1 MAKRI
6 LSLLLVLAFIV
17 CLFAACGTT
26 PADDS
31 ADKEPAD
38 DSADNSADTADDA
51 DDSADDSAEAGEK
64 IFYLTMGGSTSGI
77 APEGHMYNIWQDS
90 MGLTSSL
97 QFRAL
102 LLLDENNSVKDVDM
116 AESYEV
122 SDDGL
127 TYTFVLK
134 DLKWSDG
141 SDVTVQDVKYS
152 IEAAYVAYKTNA
164 TYTGAFSSI
173 VGAADYKAAYESD
186 HSIVGNG
193 LEGVVVDEATKT
205 ITITLSEPNAL
216 FLDAIG
222 AFAILPE
229 AYISQIDDLADI
241 YSYYEYWDKA
251 TVCGMYMIEE
261 VIEKDYSVLVPNPY
275 YEGTP
280 ANFDKVVINYVTDDT
295 LAAQDGSVDL
305 LASNSSDVFA
315 IVDPLDT
322 FTTYFADIVYA
333 RQFCYFVKG
342 TDGKTNDKMQDV
354 KVRQA
359 VAYAVDW
366 PTVLQGIF
374 GSLAVPTTT
383 ALSASNPYYLGEM
396 FTYDVEKAQQLLNE
410 GGWTA
415 GDTFVILYYYNDQA
429 TQDFVDAIAS
439 YLAAVGMTVE
449 GVYTSNAAED
459 LYVTRNYDMM
469 YGGHSAFSASVRF
482 DSLAGESYNAIF
494 PATETFGELVKKL
507 NQSITEDEK
516 AANFKELQQLE
527 WDTCYRFTPF
537 TMPFEFYLNNRISV
551 PDDMAWGNNWYLHDY
566 RFDEWDLA
574 A

>member
-38 DSADNSADTADDA
+38 DSADNSADTADDT
-51 DDSADDSAEAGEK
+51 DDSADDSAETGEK

-141 SDVTVQDVKYS
+141 SDVTAQDVKYS

-164 TYTGAFSSI
+164 TYTGAFASI
-173 VGAADYKAAYESD
+173 VGAEEYKAAYESD
-186 HSIVGNG
+186 HSVVGSG
-193 LEGVVVDEATKT
+193 MEGIVVDGKT
-205 ITITLSEPNAL
+205 ITITLSAPNAL

-229 AYISQIDDLADI
+229 AYISQIDDLANI
-241 YSYYEYWDKA
+241 YSYYDYWDHA
-251 TVCGMYMIEE
+251 VVCGMYYVDEL
-261 VIEKDYSVLVPNPY
+261 VEKDYAVLLPNPY

-280 ANFDKVVINYVTDDT
+280 ANFDKVVVNYVTDDT
-295 LAAQDGSVDL
+295 LAAQDGTADL
-305 LASNSSDVFA
+305 IASNSSDVFA
-315 IVDPLDT
+315 VVDPLDNY
-322 FTTYFADIVYA
+322 TTYYADIVFA
-333 RQFCYFVKG
+333 RQFSYFVVG
-342 TDGKTNDKMQDV
+342 TDGTVNDKTQDV
-354 KVRQA
+354 RMRQA

-366 PTVLQGIF
+366 PTVLDGIF
-374 GSLAVPTTT
+374 GSLVTPTTT
-383 ALSASNPYYLGEM
+383 ALSASSPYYLGEM
-396 FTYDVEKAQQLLNE
+396 FSYDQEKAQQMLDE
-410 GGWTA
+410 AGWTP
-415 GDTFVILYYYNDQA
+415 GDTLTIIYYYNDQA
-429 TQDFVDAIAS
+429 TQDLVDAIAS

-459 LYVTRNYDMM
+459 LYVVRDYDLA
-469 YGGHSAFSASVRF
+469 YAGHSAFSPSVRF
-482 DSLAGESYNAIF
+482 DSLAGATCDAIY

-507 NQSITEDEK
+507 NQSVTEDEK
-516 AANFKELQQLE
+516 MANFKELQQKE
-527 WDTCYRFTPF
+527 WDTCYRFTTF
-537 TMPFEFYLNNRISV
+537 YVAFEFYVNNRISV
-551 PDDMAWGNNWYLHDY
+551 PADMAWGNNWYLHDF